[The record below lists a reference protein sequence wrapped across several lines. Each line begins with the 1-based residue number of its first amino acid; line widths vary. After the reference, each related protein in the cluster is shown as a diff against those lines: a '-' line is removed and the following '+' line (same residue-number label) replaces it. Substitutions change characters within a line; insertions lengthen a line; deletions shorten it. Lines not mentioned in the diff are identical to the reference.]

1 MTTEKFTSKET
12 FDEETGETIDRSSSY
27 KEEIVDVAIEDLQE
41 HQKQIVSEIQKI
53 PGYEKIN
60 IIDIIERVRTGQGRL
75 AKMPQEQLMNILKN
89 SDAYKATEAKKEAAI
104 EADRELGPNRIVE
117 GFSEGGLVGEDI
129 QTNIKEVA
137 EKIKPRLQK
146 MAESLRMD
154 ENKNVDFTSLLG
166 KERGEKMNQTFS
178 GFMGIIQNDVI
189 PIVETLKS
197 NSKNIQPSPEDTRE
211 SEFGDVMDPL
221 EEEQPPVPQ
230 EVPDVPE
237 NPPLPEPLEVTEESD
252 ALGVEIS
259 ETEHLMPFIELIKN
273 RSIQVR

>member
-1 MTTEKFTSKET
+1 MN
-12 FDEETGETIDRSSSY
+12 RY
-27 KEEIVDVAIEDLQE
+27 
-41 HQKQIVSEIQKI
+41 I
-53 PGYEKIN
+53 PGT
-60 IIDIIERVRTGQGRL
+60 IENLGEQITQSAR
-75 AKMPQEQLMNILKN
+75 KSKPQK
-89 SDAYKATEAKKEAAI
+89 
-104 EADRELGPNRIVE
+104 
-117 GFSEGGLVGEDI
+117 FSEGGLVGEDI

-221 EEEQPPVPQ
+221 EEEQQVMPQ
-230 EVPDVPE
+230 EIPNVPE
-237 NPPLPEPLEVTEESD
+237 NPPTPAPLDVPFEESN
-252 ALGVEIS
+252 AQSVNIS

>member
-1 MTTEKFTSKET
+1 
-12 FDEETGETIDRSSSY
+12 
-27 KEEIVDVAIEDLQE
+27 
-41 HQKQIVSEIQKI
+41 
-53 PGYEKIN
+53 
-60 IIDIIERVRTGQGRL
+60 
-75 AKMPQEQLMNILKN
+75 
-89 SDAYKATEAKKEAAI
+89 
-104 EADRELGPNRIVE
+104 
-117 GFSEGGLVGEDI
+117 
-129 QTNIKEVA
+129 
-137 EKIKPRLQK
+137 
-146 MAESLRMD
+146 MD

-197 NSKNIQPSPEDTRE
+197 NSKNIQPSPEDTSE

>member
-1 MTTEKFTSKET
+1 M
-12 FDEETGETIDRSSSY
+12 
-27 KEEIVDVAIEDLQE
+27 
-41 HQKQIVSEIQKI
+41 
-53 PGYEKIN
+53 
-60 IIDIIERVRTGQGRL
+60 RTGQGRL
-75 AKMPQEQLMNILKN
+75 AEMPQEQLMNILKN

-104 EADRELGPNRIVE
+104 EADRELGTNRILE

-221 EEEQPPVPQ
+221 EEEQQVMPQ
-230 EVPDVPE
+230 EIPNVPE
-237 NPPLPEPLEVTEESD
+237 NPPIPAPLDVPFEESD
-252 ALGVEIS
+252 AQSVNIS